1 MMRLRLL
8 PAGTLV
14 ALSLALCAPAQ
25 TPAAKPPAP
34 TGAIATH
41 ADWPKAAPADV
52 HSIESTIDAVYNVI
66 SGPKGQPR
74 NWTRMRSLFVPGA
87 RLAPI
92 RETGSH
98 ADVLFLDIDGYI
110 ERASKRME
118 SEGFF
123 EKSIANRVE
132 VYGNM
137 VEVWSTYESRHA
149 TSDPKPFARG
159 INSFQ
164 LLKDGDRYW
173 VVQILWDAET
183 PTTPIPEKYLSIRK
197 H

>member
-1 MMRLRLL
+1 MSPMTRLRLVPALLALSFAL
-8 PAGTLV
+8 PAF
-14 ALSLALCAPAQ
+14 AQAP
-25 TPAAKPPAP
+25 KP

-41 ADWPKAAPADV
+41 PDWPKAAPADV
-52 HSIESTIDAVYNVI
+52 KSIESTIHAVYDVI

-74 NWTRMRSLFVPGA
+74 DWKRMRTLFVPGA

-92 RETGSH
+92 REEGGH
-98 ADVLFLDIDGYI
+98 ADVTLLDIDGYI

-118 SEGFF
+118 ADGFF

-132 VYGNM
+132 VYGNL

-149 TSDPKPFARG
+149 LSDPKPFARG

-173 VVQILWDAET
+173 VVQIMWDAET
-183 PTTPIPEKYLSIRK
+183 PTTPIPAKYLTIR
-197 H
+197 

>member
-1 MMRLRLL
+1 MTRLRLL
-8 PAGTLV
+8 PASALV
-14 ALSLALCAPAQ
+14 ALSLTLCAGAQ
-25 TPAAKPPAP
+25 TPAAKPS
-34 TGAIATH
+34 GAIATH
-41 ADWPKAAPADV
+41 PDWPKAVPADV
-52 HSIESTIDAVYNVI
+52 KSVESTIDAVYDVI
-66 SGPKGQPR
+66 SGPKGQAR

-98 ADVLFLDIDGYI
+98 ADVTFLDIDGYI

-118 SEGFF
+118 AEGFF

-137 VEVWSTYESRHA
+137 VHVWSTYESRHA
-149 TSDPKPFARG
+149 TSDAKPFARG

-164 LLKDGDRYW
+164 LLKDGERYW

-183 PTTPIPEKYLSIRK
+183 PTTPIPAKYLSIRK

>member
-1 MMRLRLL
+1 MTRLRLL
-8 PAGTLV
+8 PASAALTL
-14 ALSLALCAPAQ
+14 SFALCAQ
-25 TPAAKPPAP
+25 TPAQAPAPKP

-41 ADWPKAAPADV
+41 PDWPKANPADV
-52 HSIESTIDAVYNVI
+52 HSIESTINAVYNVI
-66 SGPKGQPR
+66 SGPKGQAR

-92 RETGSH
+92 RETGDH
-98 ADVLFLDIDGYI
+98 ADVTFLDIDGYI

-118 SEGFF
+118 AEGFF

-149 TSDPKPFARG
+149 ESDPKPFARG

-183 PTTPIPEKYLSIRK
+183 PKTPIPEKYLSIRK

>member
-1 MMRLRLL
+1 MMRLRLV
-8 PAGTLV
+8 PALL
-14 ALSLALCAPAQ
+14 ALSLALPAFAQ
-25 TPAAKPPAP
+25 TPKSA
-34 TGAIATH
+34 GAIATH
-41 ADWPKAAPADV
+41 PDWPKAAPADV
-52 HSIESTIDAVYNVI
+52 RSIESTINAVYNVI

-74 NWTRMRSLFVPGA
+74 NWTRMRTLFVPGA

-92 RETGSH
+92 HESGAH
-98 ADVLFLDIDGYI
+98 ADVTLLDIDGYI

-118 SEGFF
+118 AEGFF

-132 VYGNM
+132 VYGNL

-149 TSDPKPFARG
+149 PTDPKPFARG

-173 VVQILWDAET
+173 VVQIMWDAET
-183 PTTPIPEKYLSIRK
+183 PSTPIPEKYLKVR
-197 H
+197 